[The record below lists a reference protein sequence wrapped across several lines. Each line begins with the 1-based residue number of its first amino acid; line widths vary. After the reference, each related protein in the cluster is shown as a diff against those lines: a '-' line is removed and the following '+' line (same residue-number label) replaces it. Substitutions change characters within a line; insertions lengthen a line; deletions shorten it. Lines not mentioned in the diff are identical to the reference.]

1 MTNEMEK
8 AILDKLV
15 LGLIE
20 KAVERLE
27 AIKPWEREN
36 YIKPATMKKKEAA
49 HYLGISTPLLDRL
62 CITKIHPNGV
72 GPGRLVLYRRETID
86 EWLRKKELEDNK
98 TFEDYLDDEVSEEDL
113 KVN

>member
-1 MTNEMEK
+1 MTSEMEK

-49 HYLGISTPLLDRL
+49 KYLGISCASLDKL
-62 CITKIHPNGV
+62 NIPVIHPNGV
-72 GPGRLVLYRRETID
+72 GQGRIVLYRRETID

-98 TFEDYLDDEVSEEDL
+98 TFDDYLNEEMTDDDL
-113 KVN
+113 KVS